1 MVSNLELKE
10 TNVLKSFLVLHFTSS
25 KLALENLDFLIKKS
39 QLIVSSNQLSSED
52 ISFIDDSLVI
62 LLELFNLFIGL
73 LNNVGQLLDFV
84 V

>member
-1 MVSNLELKE
+1 VVSNLELKE